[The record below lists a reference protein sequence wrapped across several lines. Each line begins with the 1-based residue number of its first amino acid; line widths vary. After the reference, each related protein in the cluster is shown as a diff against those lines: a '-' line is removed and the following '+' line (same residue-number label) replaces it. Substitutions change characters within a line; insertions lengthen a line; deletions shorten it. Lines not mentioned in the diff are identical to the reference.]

1 MNNIPFILLLVFL
14 LLPGCTTYGNISN
27 KKAIEPTSPGYSI
40 RTAVNPNRSNE
51 VTIVLAF
58 SGGGTRAAALS
69 YGVLEALRDTVI
81 TIDNKP
87 RRLLDEIDAI
97 SSVSGGS
104 FTAAYFGLHG
114 DGIFNGFEEKFLR
127 RNVTG
132 ELIHG
137 LFNPLL
143 WFSNRGRTEMAVNY
157 YEESVFKNATFS
169 DLQRKDA
176 PLIIINASDLGSGS
190 RFSFIQEYFNLLC
203 SDLSS
208 FPVSRAVAASSAVP
222 VLFNPVVV
230 QNYPG
235 CKPRIQPWLDKIQP
249 QMIKSTQL
257 DKTVDGLRSYAL
269 KDQRPYIHLVDGGI
283 TDNLG
288 LLALYEMIEVS
299 GGAQKFLDSLGAK
312 PAKNLIVISV
322 NASTVPQYDI
332 EASNKIPPLE
342 STLNAV
348 SDMQLHRYND
358 STLQLFKDS
367 IKRWTKELSTKDHT
381 VTPYFIEINF
391 ASLPQKKRRFFFN
404 QIPSTLSLTPDQV
417 DNLINVGHELLTNN
431 PEYIKFTKEYTVT
444 Q

>member
-1 MNNIPFILLLVFL
+1 MRSITFIFL
-14 LLPGCTTYGNISN
+14 LLTLLQSGCATYGNISN
-27 KKAIEPTSPGYSI
+27 KVAKEKTSSDYSI
-40 RTAVNPNRSNE
+40 HRALNSNRSSE

-81 TIDNKP
+81 TINNKP

-114 DGIFNGFEEKFLR
+114 DAIFNEFEEKFLR

-132 ELIHG
+132 ELVHG

-157 YEESVFKNATFS
+157 YEESVFKGATFS
-169 DLQRKDA
+169 DFLDKDG
-176 PLIIINASDLGSGS
+176 PLIVINASDLGSGV
-190 RFSFIQEYFNLLC
+190 RFSFLQEYFDLLC

-208 FPVSRAVAASSAVP
+208 FPISRAVTASSAVP

-230 QNYPG
+230 RNYPD
-235 CKPRIQPWLDKIQP
+235 CEPRLQPGLSQSKSR
-249 QMIKSTQL
+249 MIHSTQL
-257 DKTVDGLRSYAL
+257 NKTIEGLKSYSL
-269 KDQRPYIHLVDGGI
+269 KEQRPYIHLVDGGI

-288 LLALYEMIEVS
+288 LLAIYEMIEVA
-299 GGAQKFLDSLGAK
+299 GGARNFLDNLGVK
-312 PAKNLIVISV
+312 PAKDLIVISV

-342 STLNAV
+342 STLSAV
-348 SDMQLHRYND
+348 SDIQLHRYNAT
-358 STLQLFKDS
+358 TLQLFKDS
-367 IKRWTKELSTKDHT
+367 IKRWSNELSTDKNT
-381 VTPYFIEINF
+381 VTPHLIEIDF
-391 ASLPQKKRRFFFN
+391 KSIQQKDRRLFFN
-404 QIPSTLSLTPDQV
+404 QIPSSLSLTQKQV
-417 DNLINVGHELLTNN
+417 DNLIKVGNELLKNN
-431 PEYIKFTKEYTVT
+431 PEFKIFTNSYSRK
-444 Q
+444 